1 MKEMTIDNLQNNSIL
16 VQEELETKKTMQEF
30 EKSIKEDLEKIN
42 SFTVN
47 NIDELLSM
55 IFDNCQDITE
65 IEYYINTLKNLIIK
79 DQYDKEKYMYQKDL
93 TRKNIIDNNI
103 YNIYGVYSATAIA
116 SMLFTNNPI
125 SLLQNFIL
133 ITAIQVFAFKVNL
146 DYFTSNT
153 YKNKLNKRIK
163 QIDESKD
170 IDNYHVKVLYRFRDM
185 CIDVLKIQV
194 AKLYELMQSSKNN
207 IDINERLLQL
217 LNGMDIKFILE
228 DKKVLTKKKNK

>member
-1 MKEMTIDNLQNNSIL
+1 
-16 VQEELETKKTMQEF
+16 
-30 EKSIKEDLEKIN
+30 
-42 SFTVN
+42 
-47 NIDELLSM
+47 
-55 IFDNCQDITE
+55 
-65 IEYYINTLKNLIIK
+65 
-79 DQYDKEKYMYQKDL
+79 MYQKDL

-194 AKLYELMQSSKNN
+194 AKLYELMDGTQNGINKNDLKKN
-207 IDINERLLQL
+207 IAEVLRLLSQNEKEDMIDIIAEEQAKEIIELLGSNEDSLTPEDFMNIMTSNTEMPENLQ
-217 LNGMDIKFILE
+217 DIL
-228 DKKVLTKKKNK
+228 